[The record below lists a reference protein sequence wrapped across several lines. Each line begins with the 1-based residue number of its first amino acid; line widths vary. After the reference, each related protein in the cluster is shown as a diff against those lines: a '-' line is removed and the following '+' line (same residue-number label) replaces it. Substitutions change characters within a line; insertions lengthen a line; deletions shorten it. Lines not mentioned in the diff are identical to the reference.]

1 MPDHR
6 RKAGLADFC
15 GPQQGVDAAVE
26 LAMIVQREV
35 PADDRSGAGA
45 MRAQRRR
52 LVCGRT
58 PARERRAVAPGF
70 GRSIRRDS

>member
-1 MPDHR
+1 
-6 RKAGLADFC
+6 
-15 GPQQGVDAAVE
+15 
-26 LAMIVQREV
+26 MIVQREV

-58 PARERRAVAPGF
+58 PARERRAIAPGF